1 MRMLEN
7 EEVKVWDPF
16 VRLFHWLLLAA
27 FFTCYVTEGKPR
39 WVHVNSGYVIG
50 VLVVLRVIWGAVG
63 PVHARFGDFVRGP
76 GEVLSHL
83 RDVALFKAKRYLGHD
98 PAGGA
103 MIVALLVMLS
113 LTVLSGMLFYGAHD
127 NAGPF
132 AGRFAETRYELP
144 SLDGVAYA
152 DEGKEGKHGRGR
164 EGKKGGAK
172 WLEEVHEVLANVT
185 LALVVAHIC
194 GVLLVSL
201 QTRENLVL
209 GMITG
214 RKRGRRPVPDG
225 AEEL

>member
-1 MRMLEN
+1 MLEN

-16 VRLFHWLLLAA
+16 VRLFHWLLVAA

-39 WVHVNSGYVIG
+39 WVHVNSGYLIG
-50 VLVVLRVIWGAVG
+50 VLVVLRVIWGGVG

-76 GEVLSHL
+76 GEVLSYL
-83 RDVALFKAKRYLGHD
+83 KDVALFKAKRHLGHD

-103 MIVALLVMLS
+103 MAVALLAMLS
-113 LTVLSGMLFYGAHD
+113 LTVLSGMLLYGVHD

-132 AGRFAETRYELP
+132 AGRFAGMRYELP
-144 SLDGVAYA
+144 ALDGVAHA
-152 DEGKEGKHGRGR
+152 DEGKHGRGR
-164 EGKKGGAK
+164 AGKKGGAK

-185 LALVVAHIC
+185 LALVVDHVC

-214 RKRGRRPVPDG
+214 RKRSRGPVPDG